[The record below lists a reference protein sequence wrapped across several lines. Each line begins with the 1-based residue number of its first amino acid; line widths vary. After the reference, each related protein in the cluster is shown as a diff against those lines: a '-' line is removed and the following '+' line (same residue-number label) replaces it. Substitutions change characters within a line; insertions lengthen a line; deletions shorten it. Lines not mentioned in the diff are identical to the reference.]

1 MSTHP
6 LRIND
11 ADPQDREALCGD
23 GLLTVREAAEFLSI
37 SRSKLYEM
45 MDNGELNFVKLG
57 RCVRYRRSDL
67 DQYLDRQTRVGALHS
82 RQSRRAR

>member
-45 MDNGELNFVKLG
+45 MDNGELPFVKLG
-57 RCVRYRRSDL
+57 R
-67 DQYLDRQTRVGALHS
+67 
-82 RQSRRAR
+82 SRRVPRRAVVELAARELRGGSRVP